1 MLAELQKLQ
10 QQFPSLIGDVRGL
23 GLFAGI
29 EVVTDAA
36 SKTPAPVSAKALRE
50 GAKARGVLLSADGPV
65 GHVVKVKPP
74 LVFGRRQVDC
84 MVAVMR
90 WVDSSACRHEYR
102 TLWGGLGRSIH
113 KHCVLRV

>member
-1 MLAELQKLQ
+1 MARPCLCRYMLAELQQLQ

-29 EVVTDAA
+29 ELVTDAGA
-36 SKTPAPVSAKALRE
+36 SKTPAPVLAKTLRE

-74 LVFGRRQVDC
+74 IVFGRREVDC

-90 WVDSSACRHEYR
+90 WVDRQF
-102 TLWGGLGRSIH
+102 GLQE
-113 KHCVLRV
+113 